1 MADTQ
6 DLQVRSSRPAR
17 LLQRAFT
24 TVLLVGM
31 AVAVMMFVRGQDW
44 SVLATEMRSRPP
56 GSFALLVGLALL
68 ANAVAVLA
76 ALLAWWSMLSAVNA
90 DVAPTAEGGGLTAV
104 GAARIFFVG
113 QFAKYMP
120 GKVFGFVLSVKMG
133 RAMGIPAARTATA
146 WLLTLVIGLL
156 TAASA
161 GLVAGPQ
168 VLGGSEA
175 WLAAASAVPLAVILL
190 RPQLV
195 NEAATVVARLRRR
208 PPPAITLPGRV
219 IRRNVVIQ
227 MLSWLFGG
235 IQLWCLAIALGAPPA
250 RSLPLC
256 VGAFAL
262 GAAAG
267 VFAVFT
273 PDGLGVREVILL
285 SALGAVLPLPAAG
298 VVAVISRLVVAV
310 SELITA
316 GLGLAVTEVLRRRA
330 GAPAAPVR
338 AARIRD
344 KIRPSSGQLG
354 SPPLHRQLLTTE
366 KTNSEEQ

>member
-6 DLQVRSSRPAR
+6 DPQVRGSRPAR

-24 TVLLVGM
+24 AVLLVGM
-31 AVAVMMFVRGQDW
+31 AVAVTLFVRGQDW
-44 SVLATEMRSRPP
+44 SVLATEMRDRPP
-56 GSFALLVGLALL
+56 GSFAVLVGLAML

-76 ALLAWWSMLSAVNA
+76 ALLAWWSMLSAVSA
-90 DVAPTAEGGGLTAV
+90 DITPPAEGGGVTKV

-113 QFAKYMP
+113 QFAKYVP
-120 GKVFGFVLSVKMG
+120 GKVFGLVLSVKMG
-133 RAMGIPAARTATA
+133 RAMGVPTARMTTA

-175 WLAAASAVPLAVILL
+175 WLAAASAVPLAVLLL
-190 RPQLV
+190 RPRLV
-195 NEAATVVARLRRR
+195 NDAAVLAARLRRR
-208 PPPAITLPGRV
+208 PPPAVTVPGRV

-227 MLSWLFGG
+227 LLSWLFGG
-235 IQLWCLAIALGAPPA
+235 MQLWFLAIMLGAPPL
-250 RSLPLC
+250 RSLPVC

-298 VVAVISRLVVAV
+298 VVAVLSRLVVAL
-310 SELITA
+310 SELVTGA
-316 GLGLAVTEVLRRRA
+316 LGLAVTEILRRRA
-330 GAPAAPVR
+330 ASPSAHTSGRPEGGDKLRPS
-338 AARIRD
+338 AAR
-344 KIRPSSGQLG
+344 LG
-354 SPPLHRQLLTTE
+354 SPPLHPQLLTTD
-366 KTNSEEQ
+366 KMNSEE

>member
-1 MADTQ
+1 
-6 DLQVRSSRPAR
+6 
-17 LLQRAFT
+17 
-24 TVLLVGM
+24 M
-31 AVAVMMFVRGQDW
+31 AVAVVLFVRGQDW

-56 GSFALLVGLALL
+56 GSFAILVGLAML

-76 ALLAWWSMLSAVNA
+76 ALLAWWLMLSAANA
-90 DVAPTAEGGGLTAV
+90 DIAPPTEGSGLTAV

-113 QFAKYMP
+113 QFAKYVP

-168 VLGGSEA
+168 VLGGSGG
-175 WLAAASAVPLAVILL
+175 WLAAASAVPLAVLLL
-190 RPQLV
+190 RPRLV
-195 NEAATVVARLRRR
+195 NDAATVVARLRRR

-219 IRRNVVIQ
+219 IRRNVMIQ

-235 IQLWCLAIALGAPPA
+235 VQLWCLAIALGAPPA

-285 SALGAVLPLPAAG
+285 SALGTVLPLPAAG
-298 VVAVISRLVVAV
+298 VVAVMSRLVVAV
-310 SELITA
+310 SELIT
-316 GLGLAVTEVLRRRA
+316 GGVGLAVTEVLRRRA
-330 GAPAAPVR
+330 GSPARHIRSGGAKVGTRFGQAP
-338 AARIRD
+338 D
-344 KIRPSSGQLG
+344 S
-354 SPPLHRQLLTTE
+354 
-366 KTNSEEQ
+366 

>member
-6 DLQVRSSRPAR
+6 DLQVGGSRPIGV
-17 LLQRAFT
+17 LQRALT
-24 TVLLVGM
+24 AVLLVGM
-31 AVAVMMFVRGQDW
+31 TIAVVLFVRGQDW
-44 SVLATEMRSRPP
+44 SVLATTMRSRPP
-56 GSFALLVGLALL
+56 GSFAMWVGLALL

-76 ALLAWWSMLSAVNA
+76 ALLAWWSMLSAA
-90 DVAPTAEGGGLTAV
+90 SSDIAPTAEGGGLTAV
-104 GAARIFFVG
+104 GASRIFFVG
-113 QFAKYMP
+113 QFAKYVP

-133 RAMGIPAARTATA
+133 QAMGIPPARTATA

-168 VLGGSEA
+168 VLGGSQV
-175 WLAAASAVPLAVILL
+175 WLVAASAVPLAVLL
-190 RPQLV
+190 VRPQFV

-208 PPPAITLPGRV
+208 PPPSVTLPAGV
-219 IRRNVVIQ
+219 IRRNVLVQ
-227 MLSWLFGG
+227 TLSWLFGG
-235 IQLWCLAIALGAPPA
+235 IQLWCLAIALGAAPA

-285 SALGAVLPLPAAG
+285 SALGAVLPLPAAS
-298 VVAVISRLVVAV
+298 VVAVISRLVVAM
-310 SELITA
+310 SELIT
-316 GLGLAVTEVLRRRA
+316 GGVGLAVTEVLRRRA
-330 GAPAAPVR
+330 SPR
-338 AARIRD
+338 AAHSFRQHEVGTRY
-344 KIRPSSGQLG
+344 GQASDG
-354 SPPLHRQLLTTE
+354 
-366 KTNSEEQ
+366 